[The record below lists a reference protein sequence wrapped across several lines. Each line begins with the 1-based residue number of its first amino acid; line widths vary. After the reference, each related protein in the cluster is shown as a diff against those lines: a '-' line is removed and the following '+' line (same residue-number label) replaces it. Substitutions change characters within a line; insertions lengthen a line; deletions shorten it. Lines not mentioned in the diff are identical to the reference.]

1 MTGGLAYFLDE
12 VGNFPDLVNHAIV
25 KVQRVVSD
33 VGTQQL
39 YDLIKTH
46 ADRTGSPKAQE
57 IIANWA
63 EYLPKFW
70 QLVPPSEAE
79 SPEAKTYLN
88 QDLQDLRIYTT

>member
-1 MTGGLAYFLDE
+1 VGAGMTGGLAYFLDE
-12 VGNFPDLVNHAIV
+12 VGNFPDFVNHAIV

-33 VGTQQL
+33 VGRQQL

-46 ADRTGSPKAQE
+46 ERRTGSPKAQE

-70 QLVPPSEAE
+70 QLVPPSEAD
-79 SPEAKTYLN
+79 SPEAKTEEKQLSSV
-88 QDLQDLRIYTT
+88 